1 MPKSQTR
8 LMHTCPTE
16 APFDCTEGDLSEE
29 GFLVVVDKRTHELLI
44 PQERETDE
52 TLTVLVSPR
61 VALTV
66 ERSDASA
73 WREAEARAESPKPAD
88 HLKAALG
95 RLSAAAE
102 AQGFDVRE
110 VTLFFYE
117 DEAEVRLK
125 AELRITAELL
135 DHTPALDQ
143 EAAGATRR
151 DPSSSHERW

>member
-1 MPKSQTR
+1 MNSKTR

-16 APFDCTEGDLSEE
+16 EPFDCTEGDLSDQ

-44 PQERETDE
+44 PQERETDQ
-52 TLTVLVSPR
+52 TLTVLVNPR

-66 ERSDASA
+66 ERGDASA
-73 WREAEARAESPKPAD
+73 WREAEERARPASPAD
-88 HLKAALG
+88 YLKAALA

-110 VTLFFYE
+110 VTLFFHE

-125 AELRITAELL
+125 AELLVAAELL
-135 DHTPALDQ
+135 DLTPVLDR
-143 EAAGATRR
+143 EEAGAARR
-151 DPSSSHERW
+151 DPGTAHEPS